1 MGNCLMM
8 TFPKKPVLLPHFVH
22 CSRPVTVT
30 ARYTKSRCGMKASRR
45 SSHQNDE
52 LDMTCLT
59 ACSKTFAGSFVL
71 IRMVPDTFAHQAIYP
86 KF

>member
-1 MGNCLMM
+1 
-8 TFPKKPVLLPHFVH
+8 
-22 CSRPVTVT
+22 
-30 ARYTKSRCGMKASRR
+30 MKASRR